1 MITANKNKLST
12 EMLDQG
18 KEKTKRQKSVFS
30 EKLGPYWQRLSDR
43 EKMLLV
49 IGGCFVALL
58 ILYLFLLEP
67 LQNNLDVKVADVE
80 QKQND
85 VLWMEQQL
93 PLIQQ
98 LRQKN
103 PVLIREDNRPLP
115 ALIEQT
121 LGQFKLREVTDR
133 IVPEE
138 NTVQIWMN
146 RAPFEILL
154 NWINSI
160 GKFGVTVKKIDV
172 TPHEDGLGNVN
183 LTLILQK

>member
-1 MITANKNKLST
+1 MITANRKLST
-12 EMLDQG
+12 ETIDQRT
-18 KEKTKRQKSVFS
+18 EKPNKQKSSLSNKFN
-30 EKLGPYWQRLSDR
+30 PYWQRLSSR
-43 EKMLLV
+43 EKLLV
-49 IGGCFVALL
+49 VVGCCFVSLL

-67 LQNNLDVKVADVE
+67 LRKNLEVKVADVE

-93 PLIQQ
+93 PQIQQ

-121 LGQFKLREVTDR
+121 LGQFKLRDVTDR

-138 NTVQIWMN
+138 NSIQIWMN

-183 LTLILQK
+183 LSLILEK

>member
-1 MITANKNKLST
+1 MITANKDRLST
-12 EMLDQG
+12 ESLEQNT
-18 KEKTKRQKSVFS
+18 EKTHQQKNVYS
-30 EKLGPYWQRLSDR
+30 EKLEHYWQRLSDR
-43 EKMLLV
+43 EKLLLV
-49 IGGCFVALL
+49 IGGCFVVLL

-67 LQNNLDVKVADVE
+67 LQKNLEIKVADVE

-85 VLWMEQQL
+85 ILWMEQQL

-115 ALIEQT
+115 ALVEQT

-160 GKFGVTVKKIDV
+160 GKVGVTVNKIDII
-172 TPHEDGLGNVN
+172 PHEDGLGNVN

>member
-1 MITANKNKLST
+1 MITSSKNNLST
-12 EMLDQG
+12 EPLEPGVAKVAQR
-18 KEKTKRQKSVFS
+18 KNIVFEKIS
-30 EKLGPYWQRLSDR
+30 PYWQRLSDR
-43 EKMLLV
+43 EKLLLA
-49 IGGCFVALL
+49 IGLCFVTVLV
-58 ILYLFLLEP
+58 LYLFIVEP
-67 LQNNLDVKVADVE
+67 LQQNLNVKVANVE

-85 VLWMEQQL
+85 ILWMEQQL

-115 ALIEQT
+115 ALVEQT

-146 RAPFEILL
+146 RAPFEVLL

-160 GKFGVTVKKIDV
+160 GKFGVTVNKIDV

-183 LTLILQK
+183 LTLILEK

>member
-1 MITANKNKLST
+1 MITANKNRLST
-12 EMLDQG
+12 DSQNLG
-18 KEKTKRQKSVFS
+18 VEKNKQQKSSVTS
-30 EKLGPYWQRLSDR
+30 KLEPYWERLSDR
-43 EKMLLV
+43 EKLLLA
-49 IGGCFVALL
+49 IGSCFVVLL
-58 ILYLFLLEP
+58 LLYLFLLEP
-67 LQNNLDVKVADVE
+67 LKMTLESKVTDVE

-85 VLWMEQQL
+85 VLWMEQQQ

-115 ALIEQT
+115 ALVEQT
-121 LGQFKLREVTDR
+121 LGQFKLRQVTDR
-133 IVPEE
+133 IVPEG
-138 NTVQIWMN
+138 NTIQIWMN

-183 LTLILQK
+183 LSLILEK

>member
-1 MITANKNKLST
+1 MMSTNENSLST
-12 EMLDQG
+12 ESQDLG
-18 KEKTKRQKSVFS
+18 TESKNNQKSGMS
-30 EKLGPYWQRLSDR
+30 SKLGLYWQGLSGRERL
-43 EKMLLV
+43 LLAV
-49 IGGCFVALL
+49 GGCFVVLL
-58 ILYLFLLEP
+58 VLYLFVIEP
-67 LQNNLDVKVADVE
+67 LKLSLNGKVTEVE

-85 VLWMEQQL
+85 VLWMEQQQ

-115 ALIEQT
+115 ALVEQT

-133 IVPEE
+133 IVPEG
-138 NTVQIWMN
+138 NNIQIWMN

-172 TPHEDGLGNVN
+172 TPHEDGLGHVN
-183 LTLILQK
+183 LSLILEK